1 MIRWNILPWQWLN
14 PQRILR
20 HPGKTL
26 SIHKFYNF
34 ILFNLSVKTSS
45 ELEWAP
51 GKKENSS
58 AMWRKTNQTRWQ
70 NDSWIGGHVLQQSA
84 TYAKWWF
91 TQHEISGSA
100 SASVTFDSRKGGLQV
115 ELWLM
120 LRSFM
125 LKKLQQRLKRKK
137 LSKYITNTNHKC
149 HVYIWQMLQ
158 SCCLSWDKGLHR
170 LEGPWNKFKV
180 PQSHWNGKTELRFR
194 VSTQNCQDDVC
205 QQAGA

>member
-34 ILFNLSVKTSS
+34 ILFNLSVKTSF

-84 TYAKWWF
+84 IYAKWWF

-100 SASVTFDSRKGGLQV
+100 PASVTFDSRKGGLQV
-115 ELWLM
+115 ERGGLM

-125 LKKLQQRLKRKK
+125 FWKNKKKQQNHVSNNGRSCPNISKAQMRCLRSGKCSL
-137 LSKYITNTNHKC
+137 LS
-149 HVYIWQMLQ
+149 Q
-158 SCCLSWDKGLHR
+158 
-170 LEGPWNKFKV
+170 LE
-180 PQSHWNGKTELRFR
+180 
-194 VSTQNCQDDVC
+194 
-205 QQAGA
+205 